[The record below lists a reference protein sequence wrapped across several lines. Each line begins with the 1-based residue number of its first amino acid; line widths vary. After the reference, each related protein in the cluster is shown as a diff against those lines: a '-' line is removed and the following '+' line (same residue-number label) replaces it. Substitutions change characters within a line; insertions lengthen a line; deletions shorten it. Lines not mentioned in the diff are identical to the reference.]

1 MAEHN
6 TIGKIG
12 ENIAVKYLKTKEFT
26 IVNRNFHVKR
36 GEIDIIAT
44 KLHVKCKNIAFIE
57 VKTKKVNDFEKIND
71 LAFSPENNL
80 SKQKKERI
88 KKAISYYFALNK
100 IKESDYDIKVI
111 ALIVFLKTDT
121 KQAKIRMYEDFIL

>member
-26 IVNRNFHVKR
+26 IVDRNFHVKR
-36 GEIDIIAT
+36 GEIDIVAT
-44 KLHVKCKNIAFIE
+44 KLHVKYKNIAFIE
-57 VKTKKVNDFEKIND
+57 VKTKKVNDFKKIND

-80 SKQKKERI
+80 SKQKKERM
-88 KKAISYYFALNK
+88 KRAISYYFALNK

-111 ALIVFLKTDT
+111 ALIVFLNTDT